1 MRSSVECIFQRAKEG
16 AKMCLEKPEK
26 LWRGQ
31 NKGSLILMGF
41 EEMAEMYGTY
51 VVNRWGLS

>member
-1 MRSSVECIFQRAKEG
+1 
-16 AKMCLEKPEK
+16 MCLERPEK
-26 LWRGQ
+26 LWRVQ

-41 EEMAEMYGTY
+41 EEVAEMNGTY